1 MGANSQEKLKIELV
15 ERKPSGRAVF
25 RMENDH
31 LIIMLSSLGCQLIS
45 IRMKEADGGLT
56 DLILTPKDPE
66 HPENDGSYMGS
77 VVGRVANRIR
87 EGKFTLNGMEYSL
100 ARNNGKN
107 HLHGGDR
114 GFSTKYF
121 AYKTEKDG
129 ITFSYDSPHMEE
141 GYPGNLHV
149 DIKYILK
156 GETLGIIYS
165 GYSDEDTIVNL
176 TNHMYFNLS
185 GSKSILDHSL
195 MIKSGCYMP
204 ADSEGLVTGDFVKS
218 GGTAFDFN
226 DSQVIGER
234 MDMEDPQIRSAHG
247 FDHAFV
253 LSSGEDQITLADPG
267 SGRQVIISTDMPAVH
282 VYTGNY
288 LSDGAA
294 GKDGSHYGN
303 YEGIALETEVF
314 PDSINVE
321 KNPSVILRKG
331 ETYHSET
338 RYTFK
343 VNNQTKN
350 RPAGA

>member
-15 ERKPSGRAVF
+15 EKKSSGMATF

-31 LIIMLSSLGCQLIS
+31 LIIMLSNLGCQLLS

-87 EGKFTLNGMEYSL
+87 DGKFTLNGTEYSL

-107 HLHGGDR
+107 HLHGGIK

-121 AYKTEKDG
+121 AYRIEEDG
-129 ITFSYDSPHMEE
+129 ITFSCDSPHMEE

-149 DIKYILK
+149 DIKYVLK
-156 GETLGIIYS
+156 GDTLKIVYS

-176 TNHMYFNLS
+176 TNHLYFNLTS
-185 GSKSILDHSL
+185 SKSILDHSL
-195 MIKSGCYMP
+195 MIKSDCYMP
-204 ADSEGLVTGDFVKS
+204 TDSEGLVTGDFVETE
-218 GGTAFDFN
+218 GTAFDFN
-226 DSQVIGER
+226 DSQVIGEC

-294 GKDGSHYGN
+294 DKYGSHYGN
-303 YEGIALETEVF
+303 YEGIALETEFF
-314 PDSINVE
+314 PDSINIE

-331 ETYHSET
+331 EIYRSET
-338 RYTFK
+338 SYTFTRLMK
-343 VNNQTKN
+343 
-350 RPAGA
+350 